1 MKYLLTFIFFFISSC
16 GFAPLDNSKTEVTK
30 VFMIYQDNLL
40 NNQFINEIK
49 RKRGFLNLQLT
60 DSESAE
66 IKIEIIEHKIDK
78 YTGATDRNFFSAT
91 GNLDYEILMKIS
103 KKNKNKEFV
112 FSSSE
117 SFPYDTNKIL
127 SNEKKME
134 ALQNMFFLEVQNQ
147 LRIFLNLYFND

>member
-1 MKYLLTFIFFFISSC
+1 
-16 GFAPLDNSKTEVTK
+16 
-30 VFMIYQDNLL
+30 
-40 NNQFINEIK
+40 
-49 RKRGFLNLQLT
+49 
-60 DSESAE
+60 
-66 IKIEIIEHKIDK
+66 
-78 YTGATDRNFFSAT
+78 
-91 GNLDYEILMKIS
+91 MKIS